1 MVTQAAVLFVR
12 NLLSVGILCLIK
24 GKNAIMATNLVVAPT
39 ASLTLDSSVV
49 LLQVFLQFVGFVVME
64 LLNPE
69 KNAITKTV
77 LVVLS
82 SAKSMWV
89 FSAEESL
96 LLVLGET
103 QFVVTI

>member
-69 KNAITKTV
+69 KLLSTV
-77 LVVLS
+77 LVLIVP
-82 SAKSMWV
+82 
-89 FSAEESL
+89 FSVTTAETLPAEVSRPRAA
-96 LLVLGET
+96 
-103 QFVVTI
+103 QS